1 MKKIAIIIICIL
13 LIVESTI
20 CVLADELTY
29 IPDLPMVFQK
39 HYAIYREGNRDNR
52 IEVTFFDI
60 SDNSDQSLILERPYQ
75 LTLFG
80 NRETDNNEIVPRP
93 MTSLTPLP

>member
-39 HYAIYREGNRDNR
+39 HYAIY
-52 IEVTFFDI
+52 
-60 SDNSDQSLILERPYQ
+60 
-75 LTLFG
+75 
-80 NRETDNNEIVPRP
+80 
-93 MTSLTPLP
+93 